1 MFSVAS
7 SEAVFGEST
16 STLSLSHLQSPKNS
30 PTRCNVRYPRGHKR
44 VRQYNMSNHND
55 GSFQSLSFGSL
66 RSPTGRSD
74 GKISP
79 RRFLQSTTPKTRKR
93 MLESI
98 KGALSERSLNDS
110 AKLEKEERIG
120 PETLKQIQEHK
131 LGIAQM
137 RPKERRIQFRTEK
150 KTVTPTRIS
159 KLRVDDLSMHM
170 INICIHEAEK
180 SEAEKQEE
188 EIERLEAGIKKC
200 LAAMERVQK
209 DTKKDIER
217 AAKIRAE
224 NHNLLAEIA
233 RISPPYK
240 QSIKQA
246 QRQLESN
253 IRTLKQEIQAI
264 DNQLIILNNRKY
276 AKESSNDRKTAS
288 LPTKKEGR
296 SLPVLQRKRT
306 IVPDCE
312 Q

>member
-1 MFSVAS
+1 MLSVAS

-16 STLSLSHLQSPKNS
+16 STLSLSHLQSPKKDS
-30 PTRCNVRYPRGHKR
+30 PTRCNVRHSRGHKR
-44 VRQYNMSNHND
+44 VRQYNMSSSNND

-74 GKISP
+74 GP
-79 RRFLQSTTPKTRKR
+79 RRFLQSTTPKTRKK

-159 KLRVDDLSMHM
+159 QLRVDDLSMHM
-170 INICIHEAEK
+170 MKICIDEAEK
-180 SEAEKQEE
+180 TEAEQQEE
-188 EIERLEAGIKKC
+188 EIKRLEAGIKKC

-209 DTKKDIER
+209 DTKKDTDT

-224 NHNLLAEIA
+224 NQNLLAEIA

-240 QSIKQA
+240 QSVKQA
-246 QRQLESN
+246 HRQLESN
-253 IRTLKQEIQAI
+253 IRTLKQEIQTI
-264 DNQLIILNNRKY
+264 DNQLIILNNRKQTN
-276 AKESSNDRKTAS
+276 ESFSDRKNAS
-288 LPTKKEGR
+288 LPIKKEGR
-296 SLPVLQRKRT
+296 PLPILQRKRT

-312 Q
+312 P